1 MDKLTVLCHQ
11 RRYITTGC
19 HVSGRQKA
27 GYRISRL
34 CELFFYTARDARV
47 LMRFSTLVECTRF
60 YPYRDSLH
68 SAPVDI
74 GYSHFHVPSFSELFR

>member
-1 MDKLTVLCHQ
+1 MYLAGRKLV
-11 RRYITTGC
+11 TGSAGC
-19 HVSGRQKA
+19 VSF
-27 GYRISRL
+27 
-34 CELFFYTARDARV
+34 FFYTARDARV